1 MHKAEACEVGG
12 SLAIDLGGDGH
23 VVVSE
28 NDVLGLRD
36 PFFEER
42 WRNGALVD
50 IEEGYVVVGGLMK
63 KDDEFD
69 EVGVRLLPEGLLST
83 SEKVVQERGDVVRKG
98 VGVEVVVERVVA
110 VLGIETDFDVIL
122 GPLVPLKDVFYLA
135 AKIAFDFQNQPT
147 DALLFVS
154 GFVGQ
159 NLLRERKHGAGCF
172 ATANSAQDGN
182 SGEQT
187 TLGNREPKGSL
198 GRHRFARVVHLAD
211 DKKEVIALTG
221 IRILGKTSW
230 RDGLAGFQSKDVEA
244 RKRGRADEVWC
255 GEQER
260 AIEIFEAQEHL
271 RSTHGNDTEK
281 NLLVGERMRVE
292 KERTDG
298 HGEDGRDEGAR
309 FECSFH
315 QSLPRASI
323 GWGLS
328 RPGWAVPRA
337 SRHFP

>member
-12 SLAIDLGGDGH
+12 TLAIDLRCDGH

-36 PFFEER
+36 PFFEQR
-42 WRNGALVD
+42 RRDGALVE

-63 KDDEFD
+63 KNDELD
-69 EVGVRLLPEGLLST
+69 EVGVCLLPEGLLPT
-83 SEKVVQERGDVVRKG
+83 SEEVVQERGDVVREG
-98 VGVEVVVERVVA
+98 VGCRVVVERVVA

-122 GPLVPLKDVFYLA
+122 GPLVTRKDVFHLA

-147 DALLFVS
+147 NALRFVG

-159 NLLRERKHGAGCF
+159 NLLRERKHTAGCF

-187 TLGNREPKGSL
+187 ALGNREPRGSL

-211 DKKEVIALTG
+211 DKKEVIPLTG
-221 IRILGKTSW
+221 IGILGKASW
-230 RDGLAGFQSKDVEA
+230 RDVLAGPERKDVEA
-244 RKRGRADEVWC
+244 RKHGGAEKVWR
-255 GEQER
+255 GEQKR
-260 AIEIFEAQEHL
+260 AIEIFEAQESV

-281 NLLVGERMRVE
+281 NLLVGERVRVE

-315 QSLPRASI
+315 QALPRASI

-328 RPGWAVPRA
+328 GPGWAVRRA
-337 SRHFP
+337 SRHFR